1 LRPDRRSTA
10 ARETLPARFDQLRDA
25 LAGWSRR
32 RGSADHS
39 AAPWADNRA
48 IAQAERLRA
57 EHPEL
62 LARTGTPLH
71 PISPLPKLVWFRET
85 QPELFSGVRPWAGVK
100 ELIVR
105 RLTGEWVIDVS
116 CATGTGLLSLDRL
129 WDAQALAVADVGV
142 DELSRVVSARR
153 RSGSRPTNS
162 VFRRARRWSSA
173 LVTARSRPRRGV
185 RR

>member
-1 LRPDRRSTA
+1 
-10 ARETLPARFDQLRDA
+10 
-25 LAGWSRR
+25 
-32 RGSADHS
+32 
-39 AAPWADNRA
+39 
-48 IAQAERLRA
+48 
-57 EHPEL
+57 
-62 LARTGTPLH
+62 
-71 PISPLPKLVWFRET
+71 
-85 QPELFSGVRPWAGVK
+85 
-100 ELIVR
+100 VR